1 MDGLL
6 FDTIEYIDTDIA
18 ADVLKDLTC
27 RQCDNQFDYGRGH
40 FYCKARK
47 SGRTN
52 NGYLRC
58 KSNQPA
64 CILFT
69 PKDNAK

>member
-6 FDTIEYIDTDIA
+6 FPIEGYTDERIRA
-18 ADVLKDLTC
+18 IMQDKTC
-27 RQCDNQFDYGRGH
+27 RICGNRFNTGRGH

-47 SGRTN
+47 SGRTDC
-52 NGYLRC
+52 GYLRVR
-58 KSNQPA
+58 SEQPA

-69 PKDNAK
+69 HKDNAQ